1 MAVKI
6 ARQPKKIALIGAP
19 SSAAAFL
26 PGSEKA
32 PAALRAA
39 GLVERLQGA
48 GFEVIDYG
56 DCAPRLFADD
66 EEHRRARNLPAI
78 VAGLND
84 LKVHTEV
91 AMKSGALVL
100 VLGGDCA
107 QSIGLLTGARRYY
120 KHINLLWFDR
130 DADLNTPAST
140 PSGRIDGMVV
150 AHIIGRGAP
159 ELVRFWGET
168 PLVREPDVTLFGI
181 TRLDPPEQ
189 EFLSKSP
196 LRHVSA
202 EDIAAKGATAAATE
216 ALHLMHADTREFVLH
231 LDLDVLSQEDFP
243 PVNVPASGGLSLDAV
258 RDALRE
264 FARSKNL
271 LGLDVAQYN
280 PDKDPDGANAKKI
293 VDFLVEALAARA
305 DSTTAP
311 EPSAAE
317 TAHSLTAEVPA
328 SGPDESEPA

>member
-1 MAVKI
+1 LAVKI

-202 EDIAAKGATAAATE
+202 EDISAKGSSSAATE
-216 ALHLMHADTREFVLH
+216 ALNLMHADTREFVLH

-243 PVNVPASGGLSLDAV
+243 PVNVPASGGLSFDAV

-280 PDKDPDGANAKKI
+280 PDKDPDGVNAKKI
-293 VDFLVEALAARA
+293 VDLLVEALAARA

-311 EPSAAE
+311 ETSATE
-317 TAHSLTAEVPA
+317 TARSLPAEVPA